1 METKIYIIIG
11 SYLQEA
17 GYKVLRA
24 YCNKEHAEKDL
35 AMIQDV
41 DDDREWK
48 IKEVELIGS
57 IPSKHIQI

>member
-1 METKIYIIIG
+1 MQIYIIIG

-24 YCNKEHAEKDL
+24 YKDKEQAEKNL

-41 DDDREWK
+41 DVCGREWK
-48 IKEVELIGS
+48 IEEVELFGA
-57 IPSKHIQI
+57 IPSKPIMR